1 MRETD
6 GRGQVRGWSM
16 LHTHE
21 DECLNP
27 TAGKGTSPRAL
38 EGLAGEAEGQSN
50 ARTSMISSAWAVYG

>member
-1 MRETD
+1 MREAD

-21 DECLNP
+21 DECLDS

-38 EGLAGEAEGQSN
+38 EGLAREAEG
-50 ARTSMISSAWAVYG
+50 AV